1 MSFKDLRVRLIGDAS
16 SLTNSLNVS
25 EKKLKAF
32 GDRAKKIGQNLS
44 LKVTAPLVLA
54 GGAAIKF
61 ASDFQESL
69 NKVDVSFGK
78 SSESV
83 KAFAKTTLKQFGI
96 AEGSALDMAAL
107 FGDMATSMGISQ
119 NAAAGMSK
127 QLVGLAGDLAS
138 FKNIDIEQAT
148 TALAGVF
155 TGETESLKRL
165 GIVMTEVNLKQFAME
180 KGLDGNIKK
189 MSQSQKVALRY
200 QYILEKTKNSQGDFA
215 RTSDGAANQMR
226 IFQESMKQLAA
237 SFGQVILPA
246 FTKVVKKLNGFIQII
261 DSLSP
266 AAKEVIVVISGI
278 AAAIG
283 PILLALPTLISSFRT
298 LNSVLKANPFIAVA
312 SGLLAIGTA
321 LYRIGAAKKAA
332 KLKEFTDELSDMT
345 EDEAL
350 AKYKQLN
357 AEMEENA
364 RIIKEGFGS
373 EVRIAKEANKK
384 LQEKKDLLDAH
395 INTMRTAAE
404 DQRLLN
410 EQLKTENS
418 ELETNVK
425 LRGEISSVKAED
437 FGLPKRKKP
446 IQTPMGYATVG
457 DPATSLA
464 NSVKNGN
471 GILLTNLND
480 TGDIIH
486 RKAKDFELE
495 AVEFNN
501 NLGPIFEGGLQNL
514 AVGIGEALGNAIAT
528 GGNLGQQL
536 GAVLLGTLG
545 GVATQI
551 GQMAIGI
558 GFALEGIKKA
568 LESLN
573 PVVAI
578 AAGIA
583 LVALGSF
590 FKSKSQSISKSMGKG
605 GKGGGRGP
613 TPFAKGGIVS
623 SPTLGLIGEY
633 AGASRNPEV
642 VAPLDKLQSMI
653 GDRNGKAVNVTGDFK
668 LRGQDLLVAIDR
680 AEKYRDRIQ

>member
-16 SLTNSLNVS
+16 SLTNSLNTS

-32 GDRAKKIGQNLS
+32 GDRAKRIGQNLS
-44 LKVTAPLVLA
+44 LKLTAPLVLA

-69 NKVDVSFGK
+69 NKVDVAFGK
-78 SSESV
+78 SSKSV
-83 KAFAKTTLKQFGI
+83 KEFAKTSLKQFGI

-119 NAAAGMSK
+119 NAAAGMST

-189 MSQSQKVALRY
+189 MTESEKVALRF
-200 QYILEKTKNSQGDFA
+200 QYILEKTANSQGDFA
-215 RTSDGAANQMR
+215 RTGGGAANQMR
-226 IFQESMKQLAA
+226 IFQESLKQLAA
-237 SFGQVILPA
+237 NFGQIILPA
-246 FTKVVKKLNGFIQII
+246 FTKILIKVNSFLEKISEMDPTLKK
-261 DSLSP
+261 
-266 AAKEVIVVISGI
+266 VIVVFTAM

-283 PILLALPTLISSFRT
+283 PILVALPSLAAGFTMVAGAVGALTGPIALVVGSITALSIALPDLDKKLGVQTSLWTKLKKLFLSGDNAANYIGRQLTDGEPILDDNKTKVEETTQAYEDLIKKVT
-298 LNSVLKANPFIAVA
+298 ESVLP
-312 SGLLAIGTA
+312 
-321 LYRIGAAKKAA
+321 
-332 KLKEFTDELSDMT
+332 LS
-345 EDEAL
+345 
-350 AKYKQLN
+350 N
-357 AEMEENA
+357 
-364 RIIKEGFGS
+364 I
-373 EVRIAKEANKK
+373 NK
-384 LQEKKDLLDAH
+384 
-395 INTMRTAAE
+395 
-404 DQRLLN
+404 
-410 EQLKTENS
+410 
-418 ELETNVK
+418 V
-425 LRGEISSVKAED
+425 SSVKADD
-437 FGLPKRKKP
+437 FGLKKKKP
-446 IQTPMGYATVG
+446 IQTPRGLATVG
-457 DPATSLA
+457 DPATALA
-464 NSVKNGN
+464 DSVANGN
-471 GILLTNLND
+471 GILLENLND

-514 AVGIGEALGNAIAT
+514 AVGIGEALGSAIAT

-558 GFALEGIKKA
+558 GIALEGIKKA

-578 AAGIA
+578 AAGVA
-583 LVALGSF
+583 LVALGAF
-590 FKSKSQSISKSMGKG
+590 FASKSRSISKSMGKG

-653 GDRNGKAVNVTGDFK
+653 GDRQSSVNVTGEFN
-668 LRGQDLLVAIDR
+668 LRGQDLVVALQR
-680 AEKYRDRIQ
+680 ANRNRDRIL

>member
-32 GDRAKKIGQNLS
+32 GDRAKRIGQNLS
-44 LKVTAPLVLA
+44 LKLTAPLVLA

-69 NKVDVSFGK
+69 NKVDVAFGK
-78 SSESV
+78 SSKSV
-83 KAFAKTTLKQFGI
+83 KEFAKTSLKQFGI

-119 NAAAGMSK
+119 NAAAGMST

-189 MSQSQKVALRY
+189 MTESEKVALRF
-200 QYILEKTKNSQGDFA
+200 QYILEKTANSQGDFA
-215 RTSDGAANQMR
+215 RTGGGAANQMR
-226 IFQESMKQLAA
+226 IFQESLKQLAA
-237 SFGQVILPA
+237 NFGQIILPA
-246 FTKVVKKLNGFIQII
+246 FTKILIKVNSFLEKISEMDPTLKK
-261 DSLSP
+261 
-266 AAKEVIVVISGI
+266 VIVVFAAM

-283 PILLALPTLISSFRT
+283 PILVALPSLAAGFTMVAGAVGALTGPIAIVLGSITALSIALPDLDKKLGVQTSLWTKLKNLFLSGGNAANYIGRQLSEGEPILDDNKTKVEETTQAYENLIKKVSK
-298 LNSVLKANPFIAVA
+298 SVLPLSNINKATTVKGDDFGKAKVKSIAQPKGFKFQDPASAMASNVA
-312 SGLLAIGTA
+312 DGNILL
-321 LYRIGAAKKAA
+321 
-332 KLKEFTDELSDMT
+332 
-345 EDEAL
+345 
-350 AKYKQLN
+350 
-357 AEMEENA
+357 EENMT
-364 RIIKEGFGS
+364 
-373 EVRIAKEANKK
+373 
-384 LQEKKDLLDAH
+384 Q
-395 INTMRTAAE
+395 T
-404 DQRLLN
+404 
-410 EQLKTENS
+410 
-418 ELETNVK
+418 
-425 LRGEISSVKAED
+425 GEIISAKQFE
-437 FGLPKRKKP
+437 
-446 IQTPMGYATVG
+446 YAQN
-457 DPATSLA
+457 AT
-464 NSVKNGN
+464 
-471 GILLTNLND
+471 
-480 TGDIIH
+480 
-486 RKAKDFELE
+486 
-495 AVEFNN
+495 EFNSQ
-501 NLGPIFEGGLQNL
+501 LGSIFEGGLQNL
-514 AVGIGEALGNAIAT
+514 AVGIGEALGSAIAT

-583 LVALGSF
+583 LVALGAF

>member
-69 NKVDVSFGK
+69 NKVDVAFGK
-78 SSESV
+78 SSDSV

-189 MSQSQKVALRY
+189 MSQSQKVALRF
-200 QYILEKTKNSQGDFA
+200 QYILEKTRNSQGDFS
-215 RTSDGAANQMR
+215 RTSEGAANQMR

-246 FTKVVKKLNGFIQII
+246 FTKVVKKLNGFIQVL

-266 AAKEVIVVISGI
+266 AAKEVIVVIAGI

-283 PILLALPTLISSFRT
+283 PILIALPTLISSFRI
-298 LNSVLKANPFIAVA
+298 LNTVLKANPFIAVA

-410 EQLKTENS
+410 EQLKTENT

-425 LRGEISSVKAED
+425 LRTQQASVMADD
-437 FGLPKRKKP
+437 FGLQKRKKP
-446 IQTPMGYATVG
+446 IQTPRGLATVG
-457 DPATSLA
+457 SDPATALA
-464 NSVKNGN
+464 NSVANGN
-471 GILLTNLND
+471 GILLTKLDETGEILN
-480 TGDIIH
+480 T
-486 RKAKDFELE
+486 KTSEFELE
-495 AVEFNN
+495 AVEFNQK
-501 NLGPIFEGGLQNL
+501 LGPIFENGLRNL
-514 AVGIGEALGNAIAT
+514 ATGIGEALGQAIAT

-536 GAVLLGTLG
+536 GVVLLGALG
-545 GVATQI
+545 AVATQV

-558 GFALEGIKKA
+558 GIAIEGIKKA

-573 PVVAI
+573 PIVAI
-578 AAGIA
+578 AAGVA
-583 LVALGSF
+583 LVALGAF

-633 AGASRNPEV
+633 ANASRNPEV
-642 VAPLDKLQSMI
+642 IAPLDKLKSMI
-653 GDRNGKAVNVTGDFK
+653 GDRQSAVNVTGEFN
-668 LRGQDLLVAIDR
+668 LRGQDLVVALQR
-680 AEKYRDRIQ
+680 ANRNRDRIL